1 MVSPTSSCPRW
12 RRSADSITRFKGLG
26 EIDKDDFKG
35 FIGDEIRLTPV
46 TCADD
51 QDVEKTIKFYMGAN
65 TPERKDYIMDT
76 LVCDAAE
83 F

>member
-1 MVSPTSSCPRW
+1 M
-12 RRSADSITRFKGLG
+12 
-26 EIDKDDFKG
+26 
-35 FIGDEIRLTPV
+35 